1 MKCRHCGQ
9 PLHLPFLDLGSAPPS
24 NAYLSEAALC
34 APETWFPLRVL
45 VCTHCWLVQTEDH
58 AGREALFTHD
68 YAYFSSFSTSWLAHA
83 KAYVQ
88 AMQQRLGLG
97 ADSCV
102 VEVASNDGYLLQY
115 VQQAGIPCYGIEPTA
130 STAKA
135 ARALG
140 LTVVERFFGVA
151 LADELAGAG
160 RQADLIAANNV
171 LAHVPDIND
180 FVAGFAS
187 LLKPQGVAT
196 FEFPHLLRMVQGCQF
211 DTAYH
216 EHYSYLSLTAV
227 QRIFAANGLVVIDV
241 QELPTQG
248 GSLRVLAARADAT
261 AHPQSTLDG
270 AARVSQLLATEAAA
284 GLLGEEFYN
293 DFQPQASRIKC
304 ELLSFLLQCQTEGL
318 SVGAYGAA
326 AKGNTLLNFAG
337 VRPDLLP
344 YVADRNPAKQGQ
356 CLPGSRIP
364 IVDEAHLR
372 AHQPDR
378 VLILPWNLRDEVAT
392 QLDYLHRWG
401 GSLLWPCPG
410 WRSLDEQARTNSA
423 VPPIYHRS

>member
-24 NAYLSEAALC
+24 NAYLSEAALRG
-34 APETWFPLRVL
+34 PETWFPLRVL
-45 VCTHCWLVQTEDH
+45 VCAHCWLVQTEDH

-68 YAYFSSFSTSWLAHA
+68 YAYFSSFSSSWLAHA

-130 STAKA
+130 STAHA

-140 LTVVERFFGVA
+140 LAVVERFFGVA
-151 LADELAGAG
+151 LADELASAG

-180 FVAGFAS
+180 FVAGFAR

-227 QRIFAANGLVVIDV
+227 QRIFAANGLVVVDV
-241 QELPTQG
+241 EELPTHG
-248 GSLRVLAARADAT
+248 GSLRVMAARADAA
-261 AHPQSTLDG
+261 AHPQATSDG
-270 AARVSQLLATEAAA
+270 AARVAQLLATEAAA
-284 GLLGEEFYN
+284 GMLGEGFYS
-293 DFQPQASRIKC
+293 DFQSQSRRIKH
-304 ELLSFLLQCQTEGL
+304 ELLSFLLQCHAEGL
-318 SVGAYGAA
+318 TVGAYGAA

-344 YVADRNPAKQGQ
+344 YVVDKNPAKQGQ
-356 CLPGSRIP
+356 YLPGSRIP

-372 AHQPDR
+372 AHRPDR
-378 VLILPWNLRDEVAT
+378 VLILPWNLRSEVAA
-392 QLDYLHRWG
+392 QLDYVRGWG
-401 GSLLWPCPG
+401 G
-410 WRSLDEQARTNSA
+410 QFAVA
-423 VPPIYHRS
+423 VPRLEVF